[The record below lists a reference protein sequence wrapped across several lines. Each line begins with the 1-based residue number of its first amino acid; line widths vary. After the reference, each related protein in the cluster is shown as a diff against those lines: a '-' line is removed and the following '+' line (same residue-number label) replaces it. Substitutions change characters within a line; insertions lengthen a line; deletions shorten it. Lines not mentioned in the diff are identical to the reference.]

1 MISGFHNYTLAET
14 LDTHNNQTD
23 RVVLIIEPIIETSK
37 NELMRIVKNTLFAFA
52 VSMTAIFNLASAQNQ
67 QVVFNQNTFEITYT
81 SDVPK
86 YISFMLFGDESLG
99 VGLYGQVSNV
109 SNQDGTCTATYDL
122 DKLLSCGA
130 GEKFAKAY
138 STCDAIEVFGGKLYD
153 APVLFYAEEGD
164 FIRNN

>member
-1 MISGFHNYTLAET
+1 
-14 LDTHNNQTD
+14 
-23 RVVLIIEPIIETSK
+23 
-37 NELMRIVKNTLFAFA
+37 MRIIKNTLLAFA

-86 YISFMLFGDESLG
+86 YISFMLFGEESLG
-99 VGLYGQVSNV
+99 IGSYGQVSNV

-122 DKLLSCGA
+122 DKLMSCGS
-130 GEKFAKAY
+130 GELFTKAY
-138 STCDAIEVFGGKLYD
+138 STCDAIRVYGGQLYN
-153 APVLFYAEEGD
+153 APVLFYAEEVD

>member
-1 MISGFHNYTLAET
+1 
-14 LDTHNNQTD
+14 
-23 RVVLIIEPIIETSK
+23 
-37 NELMRIVKNTLFAFA
+37 MRIVKNTLFAFA

-86 YISFMLFGDESLG
+86 YISFMLFGEESLG
-99 VGLYGQVSNV
+99 IGSYGQVSNV

-122 DKLLSCGA
+122 DKLMSCGS
-130 GEKFAKAY
+130 GELFTKAY
-138 STCDAIEVFGGKLYD
+138 STCDAIRVYGGQLYN
-153 APVLFYAEEGD
+153 APVLFYAEEVD

>member
-1 MISGFHNYTLAET
+1 
-14 LDTHNNQTD
+14 
-23 RVVLIIEPIIETSK
+23 
-37 NELMRIVKNTLFAFA
+37 MRIVKNTLFAFA
-52 VSMTAIFNLASAQNQ
+52 VSVTALFNLVSAQNQ
-67 QVVFNQNTFEITYT
+67 QVVFNQNTFEVTYT
-81 SDVPK
+81 SDVPM

-99 VGLYGQVSNV
+99 IGLYGQVSNV

-138 STCDAIEVFGGKLYD
+138 STCEAIKVFGGNLYE

>member
-1 MISGFHNYTLAET
+1 
-14 LDTHNNQTD
+14 
-23 RVVLIIEPIIETSK
+23 
-37 NELMRIVKNTLFAFA
+37 MRIIKSTLLAFA

-86 YISFMLFGDESLG
+86 YISFMLFGEESLG
-99 VGLYGQVSNV
+99 IGSYGQVSNV

-122 DKLLSCGA
+122 DKLMSCGS
-130 GEKFAKAY
+130 GELFTKAY
-138 STCDAIEVFGGKLYD
+138 STCDAIRVYGGQLYN
-153 APVLFYAEEGD
+153 APVLFYAEEVD